1 MELNTL
7 RHHQLPNFEVGID
20 YVYLKRICCSARH
33 VNVKRLEDGFGQHWG
48 KQGTLAKA
56 IQICRALL
64 AINCH
69 QTPFSSQQPLAEKRK
84 VALIFPERVMHSLFA
99 LSIRASP

>member
-7 RHHQLPNFEVGID
+7 SHHQLPNLEVGID
-20 YVYLKRICCSARH
+20 YVYLKRICCGARH
-33 VNVKRLEDGFGQHWG
+33 VNIKRLEDGFGQHRR
-48 KQGTLAKA
+48 KQGPLAKV

-69 QTPFSSQQPLAEKRK
+69 QTPFASQQPSAEKLK
-84 VALIFPERVMHSLFA
+84 VAPGFPERRMHALFA